1 MDYIN
6 LIPLAGVI
14 ALIFVF
20 IKNASVSKKE
30 VGNAKMAKI
39 AKNIADGAMAFLK
52 AEYKIL
58 SVFVI
63 ITAVLLAFKGI
74 NEGSSWLVAV
84 SFVVGA
90 LCSGLAGFIGMQ
102 VATKANVGQLMLLNI
117 LLEKHLKLHFLVV
130 L

>member
-20 IKNASVSKKE
+20 IKNSSVSKKE
-30 VGNAKMAKI
+30 VGSEKMAKI

-63 ITAVLLAFKGI
+63 ITAVAGWSQYLL
-74 NEGSSWLVAV
+74 S
-84 SFVVGA
+84 
-90 LCSGLAGFIGMQ
+90 
-102 VATKANVGQLMLLNI
+102 
-117 LLEKHLKLHFLVV
+117 
-130 L
+130 